1 MTSYM
6 EALES
11 ETRQFLSQMCMPN
24 PAYHCSFKEF
34 QFVYNK
40 WEEAKSGKKFAKAE
54 ALVEAMEKIFP
65 ANANSRVTIDKA
77 QGKYFG
83 MGIDLKK
90 KDALLNEGEYG
101 KNGNAGQFDSH
112 NN

>member
-6 EALES
+6 EALEG
-11 ETRQFLSQMCMPN
+11 ETRQFLSQMCLPN
-24 PAYHCSFKEF
+24 PAYRCSFKEF

-40 WEEAKSGKKFAKAE
+40 WEESKGGKRFAKSE

-65 ANANSRVTIDKA
+65 ANPNSRVTIDKA

-90 KDALLNEGEYG
+90 KDALLGEGEDGKTYG
-101 KNGNAGQFDSH
+101 ANKFRGH
-112 NN
+112 ND